1 LTPHA
6 SSRGAGVGGRRAG
19 RGAAAA
25 LLIAVLLSAGCG
37 YALVGKGSSLPD
49 NIKVVQFTTLE
60 NLTQRVTLEQ
70 RFSAEIARELAS
82 RGRFKVQSGSV
93 GADAQLT
100 GAVLTFNLFPVA
112 FDSQGRATDYQV
124 QVTARVSLKTVPD
137 GKVLWENPAYTFR
150 DNYSYAATAASYVDL
165 ENDAIERVAG
175 RFAQAL
181 VTSLLEG
188 F

>member
-1 LTPHA
+1 MSRPGSPSLAGPVRAAFALT
-6 SSRGAGVGGRRAG
+6 
-19 RGAAAA
+19 
-25 LLIAVLLSAGCG
+25 VLLVSAFAASGCG

-49 NIKVVQFTTLE
+49 NIRVVQFATFE
-60 NLTQRVTLEQ
+60 NATQRVQIEQ
-70 RFSAEIARELAS
+70 RFSGEIARELAS
-82 RGRFKVQSGSV
+82 RGRFKVQADAA
-93 GADAQLT
+93 GADAALT
-100 GAVLTFNLFPVA
+100 GAVLAFNLFPVA

-165 ENDAIERVAG
+165 ENDAIDRVAG